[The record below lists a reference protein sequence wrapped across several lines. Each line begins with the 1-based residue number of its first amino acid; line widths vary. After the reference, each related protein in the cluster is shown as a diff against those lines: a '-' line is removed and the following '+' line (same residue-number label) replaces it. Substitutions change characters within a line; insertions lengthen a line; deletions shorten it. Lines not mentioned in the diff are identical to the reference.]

1 MKSFF
6 EGFFDVVF
14 SLPTFLI
21 GLIFGFGLLIIGV
34 AGAEQEEKE
43 LRAKQTAYCY
53 SLGQVLVETDA
64 GRHCVAPESLTVIK

>member
-1 MKSFF
+1 
-6 EGFFDVVF
+6 
-14 SLPTFLI
+14 
-21 GLIFGFGLLIIGV
+21 LLIIGV
-34 AGAEQEEKE
+34 AAAEQGEKE